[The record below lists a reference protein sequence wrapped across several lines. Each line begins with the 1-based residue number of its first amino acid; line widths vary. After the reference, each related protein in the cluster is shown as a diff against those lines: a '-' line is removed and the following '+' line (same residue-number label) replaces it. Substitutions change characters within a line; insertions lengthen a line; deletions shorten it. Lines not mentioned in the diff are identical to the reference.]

1 MLARHAASASTRAPR
16 VAPEPRLVACR
27 RASTPARC
35 ASGGWSGPRRPPRA
49 AATAPSPPRRGAR
62 ASARG
67 RTTRGGP
74 SPCTARSPARRCAST
89 RGTSARWRRSGPRA
103 WRSTTRWSMTIQRSA
118 SPGAARARSCVG
130 DAARRGPPREH
141 RGAVGG
147 GGCRFVRRVR
157 QRRRRRRRF
166 RRLERARRRRGRG
179 DGSIRRPP
187 RRRGLASRRRLA
199 FGSEFGSAS
208 GARPVLGGHA
218 DRKRRRHHAPRASRA
233 PLGGR
238 GAGGGHAAHRA
249 SARALR
255 IRKRLVSYHAHN
267 ERARRD
273 HLVARIAGGAALAL
287 VSDAG
292 TPAVSDPGADLVK
305 ACADACLSVVPIPG
319 PCAPAAAIVAAGA
332 LTEGNE
338 PGFSFIGFL
347 PPKASAR
354 RTRWRKFSN
363 APGSVVAFVP
373 PHKLV
378 ATLQDAAAELGEG
391 RACVV
396 CREMTKVRNAR
407 REPFFGFFWFFLV
420 FFGDARFTSR
430 RQAVI
435 IPLTKLLLPSV
446 SFRPSPHV
454 EATPG
459 AVTTQIT
466 TKV

>member
-35 ASGGWSGPRRPPRA
+35 ASGGWSGPRRPPA
-49 AATAPSPPRRGAR
+49 CRGDGTV
-62 ASARG
+62 ASAPG
-67 RTTRGGP
+67 RSRL
-74 SPCTARSPARRCAST
+74 
-89 RGTSARWRRSGPRA
+89 
-103 WRSTTRWSMTIQRSA
+103 
-118 SPGAARARSCVG
+118 RARSYHSRWAISVYG
-130 DAARRGPPREH
+130 KEPGAPMREYEGYEREMAAFRAKGLAFDDAMVNDDPTLGEPGARRGREAASETPRDADHLGNIEERWEEEDAVSYDAYDKEEDEDDVFDDWNGRDVDADAATVRSDARPGGEASP
-141 RGAVGG
+141 RGADSHSDPNSDPPLAPGLYLVGTPIG
-147 GGCRFVRRVR
+147 NVEDIT
-157 QRRRRRRRF
+157 
-166 RRLERARRRRGRG
+166 L
-179 DGSIRRPP
+179 
-187 RRRGLASRRRLA
+187 
-199 FGSEFGSAS
+199 
-208 GARPVLGGHA
+208 
-218 DRKRRRHHAPRASRA
+218 
-233 PLGGR
+233 
-238 GAGGGHAAHRA
+238 
-249 SARALR
+249 RALR
-255 IRKRLVSYHAHN
+255 VLRSADAVLAEDTRHTGRLLARYGIRKRLVSYHAHN

-319 PCAPAAAIVAAGA
+319 PCAPASAIVAAGA
-332 LTEGNE
+332 LTKGNE

-378 ATLQDAAAELGEG
+378 ATLRDAAAELGEG

-396 CREMTKVRNAR
+396 CREMTKVRNVR
-407 REPFFGFFWFFLV
+407 REPFFGFFWFFL
-420 FFGDARFTSR
+420 ATRFTSR
-430 RQAVI
+430 RRAVI

-446 SFRPSPHV
+446 SFRPSPRV

>member
-1 MLARHAASASTRAPR
+1 
-16 VAPEPRLVACR
+16 VG
-27 RASTPARC
+27 TPI
-35 ASGGWSGPRRPPRA
+35 GNVEDI
-49 AATAPSPPRRGAR
+49 T
-62 ASARG
+62 
-67 RTTRGGP
+67 
-74 SPCTARSPARRCAST
+74 
-89 RGTSARWRRSGPRA
+89 
-103 WRSTTRWSMTIQRSA
+103 
-118 SPGAARARSCVG
+118 
-130 DAARRGPPREH
+130 
-141 RGAVGG
+141 
-147 GGCRFVRRVR
+147 
-157 QRRRRRRRF
+157 
-166 RRLERARRRRGRG
+166 L
-179 DGSIRRPP
+179 
-187 RRRGLASRRRLA
+187 
-199 FGSEFGSAS
+199 
-208 GARPVLGGHA
+208 
-218 DRKRRRHHAPRASRA
+218 
-233 PLGGR
+233 
-238 GAGGGHAAHRA
+238 
-249 SARALR
+249 RALR
-255 IRKRLVSYHAHN
+255 VLRSADAVLAEDTRRTGRLLARYGIRKRLVSYHAHN

-273 HLVARIAGGAALAL
+273 HLVARVAGGAVLAL

-332 LTEGNE
+332 LTKGNE

-378 ATLQDAAAELGEG
+378 ATLRDAAAELGEG

-396 CREMTKVRNAR
+396 CREMTKVRNVR
-407 REPFFGFFWFFLV
+407 REPFFGFFWFFL
-420 FFGDARFTSR
+420 ATRFTSR
-430 RQAVI
+430 RRAVI

-446 SFRPSPHV
+446 SFRPSPRV